1 MKQMFNYRQL
11 LVIMVMF
18 VGSLS
23 ARAGESHPTYRTDSI
38 IIQKLNN
45 DKRHT
50 VNIYT
55 NASNKVLFFSAS
67 GEEGRTYQLF
77 LFREKGK
84 LVKQAKIRNRETTV
98 VSKPDKGNYYFEVF
112 SDEIRIESGTI
123 LVL

>member
-1 MKQMFNYRQL
+1 MKQMFNFRQL
-11 LVIMVMF
+11 LVIMVMSA
-18 VGSLS
+18 GSLS

-45 DKRHT
+45 NKKHT

-55 NASNKVLFFSAS
+55 NASHKVLFFSAS

-84 LVKQAKIRNRETTV
+84 LVKQTKIRNRETTV
-98 VSKPDKGNYYFEVF
+98 VNKPEKGNYYFEVF